1 LAYPRLYFAIFD
13 QHKEEDRSIGRVYKQ
28 GKVRINMVERITI
41 LTFDHNANIMEVV
54 YILRDVYGL
63 ADIGV
68 IRDKVQKVAGKLVRL
83 LKYTG

>member
-1 LAYPRLYFAIFD
+1 
-13 QHKEEDRSIGRVYKQ
+13 
-28 GKVRINMVERITI
+28 MVERITI